1 MAVRPP
7 RKGPKLTY
15 TQWKDQLDYFEH
27 RIDLTTNEYY
37 LINPYTGES
46 VMDLNV
52 HLNRRNSLWKKPD
65 MVPGENLGQTSTTLL
80 PLFYAS
86 RTFVKCRSVPLF
98 DTQEK
103 AAVVIGALVR
113 GFLGRMKVR
122 NIYRVRFYKEYD
134 NDRGFY
140 YFYDTKT
147 GSTSWNKP
155 FLAWPRDIR
164 EKPDPDYVPNDWNGY
179 SSGPA
184 VTKTKMGKGDSTIK
198 KYIRPIPEVE
208 VEIPPEPKPIDFES
222 VSYPIATLW
231 LDTQAPLIK
240 TMDHLQDLFKFM
252 QLSDWDGVIDIM
264 TSNPDNDTLKYLG
277 LHALSRMEVHGSNNV
292 LAETECFVL
301 DYLVPKLRES
311 HGQTFGTTQS
321 FFIVAAL
328 NNLLSTRD
336 GRLEFF
342 RVSHLPESEQNIYLE
357 ERLSV
362 FLRFLSKIPV
372 EFTKIRKD
380 KLSQEF
386 VYVTKATR
394 KGVDF
399 AEILLKL
406 IAQLAYEPDTRDLL
420 AEYASGYVCKAMLT
434 CIDEQAIVVQGLRCL
449 YNFCYLNEVGQMCV
463 IETEQV
469 PDILKMIRSND
480 LASDYEVQYEARK
493 VELSLLPGGFRGFV
507 EEKITE
513 ELAQKKLRVK
523 HET

>member
-1 MAVRPP
+1 MAIRPP

-15 TQWKDQLDYFEH
+15 TQWKDRLDYFEH
-27 RIDLTTNEYY
+27 RVDLTTKEYF
-37 LINPYTGES
+37 LMNPYTGEA
-46 VMDLNV
+46 VMNLNV

-65 MVPGENLGQTSTTLL
+65 VAPGENFSSSTTLL

-86 RTFVKCRSVPLF
+86 RTLVKCRSFHPMNNP
-98 DTQEK
+98 ER
-103 AAVVIGALVR
+103 AATVIIALIR

-122 NIYRVRFYKEYD
+122 KIYRVRFYKEYD
-134 NDRGFY
+134 KDSGFY
-140 YFYDTKT
+140 YFYDRET
-147 GSTSWNKP
+147 GVSSWNKP
-155 FLAWPRDIR
+155 FLAWPRDIQ
-164 EKPDPDYVPNDWNGY
+164 EKPDPDYIPNDWNGY

-184 VTKTKMGKGDSTIK
+184 VTRTKIGKGENTIK

-208 VEIPPEPKPIDFES
+208 IEIPPEPKPIDFES

-240 TMDHLQDLFKFM
+240 SMEHLQDLFKFM
-252 QLSDWDGVIDIM
+252 QCSDWDGVIDIM
-264 TSNPDNDTLKYLG
+264 TSNPENETLKFLG

-292 LAETECFVL
+292 LAETECFVM
-301 DYLVPKLRES
+301 DYLVPKLCES

-328 NNLLSTRD
+328 TNILSTRD
-336 GRLEFF
+336 GRIEFF
-342 RVSHLPESEQNIYLE
+342 RVSHLPESEQNVHIE
-357 ERLSV
+357 EKLNV

-372 EFTKIRKD
+372 EFTKIKKD
-380 KLSQEF
+380 KVSNEF
-386 VYVTKATR
+386 VYITKATR

-399 AEILLKL
+399 TEMLLKL
-406 IAQLAYEPDTRDLL
+406 ISQLAYEPETRDLL
-420 AEYASGYVCKAMLT
+420 SEYAAGYVCKAMLT

-463 IETEQV
+463 IETDQV
-469 PDILKMIRSND
+469 PDILMKVRSND

-493 VELSLLPGGFRGFV
+493 VELSILPGGFRGFV

-523 HET
+523 HEI